1 MSDAVYT
8 QSTKYS
14 GTYLVTIFF
23 RSTVCTSCHFR
34 TGMDHLDKPFFLPV
48 FSECVMRCHLCLF
61 RSPVPP
67 ALFLPSA
74 RSGYGIKYGSSS
86 LRWNWSSRRTYRIPS
101 SYILPVDLSVR
112 MPADRF
118 PDGADPY
125 HRCDP
130 SSVYRLPLTVPL
142 APSHAAALLPGILLL
157 SPRMLLQH
165 ALSMYA

>member
-1 MSDAVYT
+1 MQYT
-8 QSTKYS
+8 HSQQNIQALTWLLFSS
-14 GTYLVTIFF
+14 AALFVLLA
-23 RSTVCTSCHFR
+23 TSAR
-34 TGMDHLDKPFFLPV
+34 AWIIWIKPFSLPV

-74 RSGYGIKYGSSS
+74 RSGYGIRYGSSS

>member
-34 TGMDHLDKPFFLPV
+34 TGMDHLDKPFSLPV

-74 RSGYGIKYGSSS
+74 RSGYGIRYGSSS

-101 SYILPVDLSVR
+101 SYILPVAFNSTTRSISRSCSASGNSASFSSYAFTARSFNVCLSSFCL
-112 MPADRF
+112 MSLT
-118 PDGADPY
+118 
-125 HRCDP
+125 
-130 SSVYRLPLTVPL
+130 SS
-142 APSHAAALLPGILLL
+142 ASGIFSIGI
-157 SPRMLLQH
+157 SP
-165 ALSMYA
+165 